1 MLGWTLANGVLM
13 SSIQDLLNTL
23 AGEPV
28 IFSAVVF
35 VAVFTAALALG
46 WRFLL
51 PTPEG
56 PRRPASAAELERRAE
71 EPTLLNERVPE
82 TSVGFEGR
90 RAIQLGG
97 TGPDPLL
104 RAKHVFRKVFRV
116 VAGLIVATLLAL
128 TVLAYRD
135 STPGT
140 GDVLLS
146 IVLAIATLIAAARL
160 LEIDRRHHREPD
172 PALTAALHEAVH
184 GELSSKIREAL
195 SGGVKVE
202 WNVAAPQV
210 HRIDE
215 DGLALARSMAD
226 KGKSIDEICRAMDS
240 DYAGWSPPHQQAFR
254 NVMQAALDH
263 G

>member
-1 MLGWTLANGVLM
+1 M
-13 SSIQDLLNTL
+13 SSIQDLLKTL
-23 AGEPV
+23 ADEPV

-35 VAVFTAALALG
+35 VAVFTAALAFG
-46 WRFLL
+46 WRFLR
-51 PTPEG
+51 PTPEV
-56 PRRPASAAELERRAE
+56 PRRPASAADLERGTE
-71 EPTLLNERVPE
+71 EPPLLNERVLE

-90 RAIQLGG
+90 RTVQLGG
-97 TGPDPLL
+97 SGPDPLL

-116 VAGLIVATLLAL
+116 LAGLIVATLLTL

-146 IVLAIATLIAAARL
+146 IVLAVVTLLAAARL
-160 LEIDRRHHREPD
+160 LEIDRRHDREPD
-172 PALTAALHEAVH
+172 PALKAALHEAIQ
-184 GELSSKIREAL
+184 GDLSGKIQEAL
-195 SGGVKVE
+195 SGGVKVK
-202 WNVAAPQV
+202 WNVSSPEV

-226 KGKSIDEICRAMDS
+226 KGKSIDDICRAMDS
-240 DYAGWSPPHQQAFR
+240 DYASWSPPHQQAFR